1 MILSKFFSLV
11 AASSVLFT
19 TSLQI
24 FVSQYLMYSANC
36 CNARLTK
43 VDEGCGWMGTT
54 QPVSM
59 EIRDESRV
67 VVNSV
72 IESVW
77 YSLFYL
83 KQDYLLQRLIFY

>member
-1 MILSKFFSLV
+1 
-11 AASSVLFT
+11 
-19 TSLQI
+19 
-24 FVSQYLMYSANC
+24 
-36 CNARLTK
+36 
-43 VDEGCGWMGTT
+43 MGTT

-83 KQDYLLQRLIFY
+83 KQDYLLQRLLFYEKISCARLSFKTKIVTFIYCLR

>member
-1 MILSKFFSLV
+1 
-11 AASSVLFT
+11 
-19 TSLQI
+19 
-24 FVSQYLMYSANC
+24 
-36 CNARLTK
+36 
-43 VDEGCGWMGTT
+43 MGTT

-77 YSLFYL
+77 YSLLYL